1 MDKQTTNKKDCL
13 QIIIH
18 DNTRY
23 TIKING
29 NKSTNYYPRKLLLH
43 MLTTCTLK
51 TPAYLN
57 DKKIPI
63 IIYDNISKRT
73 TVLNNEDKQYSDA
86 FIKYNN
92 VPKSVRY
99 TPNELITVEKEN
111 WQLESIKRVYNYYK
125 EDLITKQEYMSRM
138 AIILS

>member
-1 MDKQTTNKKDCL
+1 
-13 QIIIH
+13 
-18 DNTRY
+18 
-23 TIKING
+23 
-29 NKSTNYYPRKLLLH
+29 

-51 TPAYLN
+51 TPAYL
-57 DKKIPI
+57 DDRKIPI